1 MRYAISLLFLTLAG
15 CATGG
20 AGNGGVSI
28 ETSSGGQAL
37 VGANCTVRTG
47 AGQWNVTTPAVAPV
61 GSPSG
66 DLRIVCNKSGY
77 RTSEVVYRPSPAAN
91 PNVGLGIGGGS
102 GGHVGVGVGIGLG
115 FPIALGGG
123 GYPSRVTVEM
133 NRQ

>member
-1 MRYAISLLFLTLAG
+1 MRYTIFLLISALAG

-20 AGNGGVSI
+20 AGDGSVSI
-28 ETSSGGQAL
+28 ETSSSGQAL
-37 VGANCTVRTG
+37 AGADCTVRTG
-47 AGQWNVTTPAVAPV
+47 AGQWNITTPAVAPV

-77 RTSEVVYRPSPAAN
+77 RTSEVVYRPSSAAS
-91 PNVGLGIGGGS
+91 PNVGLGVGGGS
-102 GGHVGVGVGIGLG
+102 GGHVGVGIGLG

>member
-1 MRYAISLLFLTLAG
+1 MRYTVLLLPLALVA

-28 ETSSGGQAL
+28 ETSSNGQPIP
-37 VGANCTVRTG
+37 GAVCAVSTA

-66 DLRIVCNKSGY
+66 DLRIICNKSGY
-77 RTSEVVYRPSPAAN
+77 LTSEVVYRPSPAAS
-91 PNVGLGIGGGS
+91 PNVGLGVGGGS
-102 GGHVGVGVGIGLG
+102 GGHVGVGIGLG

-133 NRQ
+133 TRQ